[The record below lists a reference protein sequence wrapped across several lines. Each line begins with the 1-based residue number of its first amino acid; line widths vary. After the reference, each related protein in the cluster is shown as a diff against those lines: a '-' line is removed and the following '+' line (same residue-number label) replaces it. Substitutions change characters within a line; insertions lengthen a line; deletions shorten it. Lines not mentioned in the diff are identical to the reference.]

1 MEHQNLKTAGKKKR
15 QRGEDTRN
23 ALIEAAEQL
32 MLDEGYAA
40 VTARR
45 LMTKA
50 NLKSQLLHYHFSSI
64 DDLFLAVIRRRYD
77 VNVRKMVQALSGSDP
92 MTNLWEYLGDQLNS
106 RISIEFL
113 ALACHRPK
121 MRMEVQRYAEQLR
134 LMQTE
139 AITRFFEERGVEPD
153 TPPIVSAMVLTGL
166 WQNLHLEAVHGI
178 SLGHE
183 ELKTFITRTLREL
196 IDSLPESGKPDKS
209 RRNDKPRTTST
220 ARKSSKTVSRK
231 AKSTSSKRGTTR
243 RKPSSTAKSG

>member
-1 MEHQNLKTAGKKKR
+1 MERWNLKPAGKKTR

-32 MLDEGYAA
+32 MLEEGYAA

-50 NLKSQLLHYHFSSI
+50 NLKSQLLHYHFDSI

-77 VNVRKMVQALSGSDP
+77 FNVRKMVQALSGRDP
-92 MTNLWEYLGDQLNS
+92 MTNLWEYLGDKLNS

-113 ALACHRPK
+113 ALACHRPE

-166 WQNLHLEAVHGI
+166 WQNLLLAEVPGI
-178 SLGHE
+178 DLGHD
-183 ELKTFITRTLREL
+183 ELKTFISRTLREL
-196 IDSLPESGKPDKS
+196 VDTLPEPEKPARKTAA
-209 RRNDKPRTTST
+209 RKPKAAPT
-220 ARKSSKTVSRK
+220 ARKSSKTAKQKAESESPKRKTTRKRPSQATK
-231 AKSTSSKRGTTR
+231 AK
-243 RKPSSTAKSG
+243 